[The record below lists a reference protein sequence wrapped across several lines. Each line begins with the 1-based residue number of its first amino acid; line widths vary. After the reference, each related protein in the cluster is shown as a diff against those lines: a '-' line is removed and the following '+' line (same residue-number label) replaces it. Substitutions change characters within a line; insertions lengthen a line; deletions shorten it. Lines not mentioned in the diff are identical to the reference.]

1 MDAEDFQ
8 LEYVDSR
15 GELRKG
21 PLEAMWPARFEVAGP
36 VRAFPSCRG
45 LRSFSGWYWAAT
57 GATDVGYESWVELSH
72 LMRLDFVPLGHLLA
86 SEGFTVVSSVGP
98 GRPSLPEEGVL
109 GGLPEE
115 AVTRAWWWQRHLT
128 ELLTG
133 RPDGDP
139 HAQVRAEYDPA
150 VHSLRQR
157 ELTKLAELQE
167 AGEDVGLS
175 TLRGFAP
182 VLRTRG

>member
-1 MDAEDFQ
+1 
-8 LEYVDSR
+8 
-15 GELRKG
+15 
-21 PLEAMWPARFEVAGP
+21 
-36 VRAFPSCRG
+36 
-45 LRSFSGWYWAAT
+45 
-57 GATDVGYESWVELSH
+57 
-72 LMRLDFVPLGHLLA
+72 
-86 SEGFTVVSSVGP
+86 VVSSVGP
-98 GRPSLPEEGVL
+98 GRPPLPEEGVL
-109 GGLPEE
+109 EGLPEE

-167 AGEDVGLS
+167 AGENVGLS
-175 TLRGFAP
+175 TLQGNSH
-182 VLRTRG
+182 